1 MHERFLP
8 SSEYLILH
16 FLQKL
21 GDHEAEAEA
30 DPETEAIEVLGDLD
44 ETGHIRDPEADHETD
59 LTDPLDEIET
69 GAEVEAETEAEGV
82 DETDLTLGKDIDEK
96 NDEHIMNDKVN

>member
-21 GDHEAEAEA
+21 GDHEAEA

-82 DETDLTLGKDIDEK
+82 DETDLTLGKDIDET